1 MIIGGTHGN
10 ERTGVE
16 VVSKLKSMIESGRLN
31 IIRGTLVLIHGNPR
45 AIEINERGS
54 EPHADLNRSYL
65 VDLLEREPTGIYE
78 DQRAREIAPLLIVS
92 DVVVDLHATNKPSEP
107 FIACADSSG
116 HEQVYQ
122 WFPSKKV
129 LSDPNYVLA
138 GKLVTTDE
146 FVDAHGGTGLCYE
159 TGQAGDVT
167 RVDEVMR
174 NVINLLIDQNLVEG
188 EVRIPSNECEIY
200 EMIEPIVL
208 TAVGFT
214 FAEGF
219 GNGSWEPFV
228 ADQTIGYHGDVPLVA
243 TYDGVVVFPK
253 IQELRKEGSPL
264 AYLAKKVNERKKPP
278 RD

>member
-1 MIIGGTHGN
+1 MTIIGGTHGN

-16 VVSKLKSMIESGRLN
+16 VVSKLKTMIESGELN
-31 IIRGTLVLIHGNPR
+31 IAQGMLTLIHGNPR

-54 EPHADLNRSYL
+54 IPHADLNRSYP
-65 VDLLEREPTGIYE
+65 VDLLEHEATGTYE
-78 DQRAREIAPLLIVS
+78 DQRAREIAPILKAS

-107 FIACADSSG
+107 FIACAHSSG
-116 HEQVYQ
+116 HEQVYR
-122 WFPSKKV
+122 WFSSKKV

-138 GKLVTTDE
+138 GKPVTTDE

-174 NVINLLIDQNLVEG
+174 NVVNLLIDQKLVEG
-188 EVRIPSNECEIY
+188 EVQIPSNEREIY

-208 TAVGFT
+208 TSAGFT

-219 GNGSWEPFV
+219 GHGSWEPFAAGQV
-228 ADQTIGYHGDVPLVA
+228 IGHHGNVPLV
-243 TYDGVVVFPK
+243 TLYDGGLVFPK
-253 IQELRKEGSPL
+253 IPEHRKEGSPL
-264 AYLAKKVNERKKPP
+264 AYLAKKAR
-278 RD
+278 